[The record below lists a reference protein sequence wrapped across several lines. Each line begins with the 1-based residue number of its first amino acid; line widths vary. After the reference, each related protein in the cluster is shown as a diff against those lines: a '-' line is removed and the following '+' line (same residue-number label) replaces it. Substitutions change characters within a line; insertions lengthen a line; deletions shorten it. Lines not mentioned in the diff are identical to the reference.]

1 MPTKNYSFKNFTGLA
16 VGGAFEVDVQQSDSF
31 SVVVDA
37 DDIVLK
43 SIVVSQNGD
52 TLKIGR
58 KWNPLSWIPGSSR
71 PKATITM
78 PVLKGLSLSGATTG
92 TARGFSSSEE
102 FQMELSGASRLNGD
116 LETGAATVELSGASR
131 AELRGSSG
139 DLVIKVSGASK
150 ITGDMTAGNTRLHVS
165 GASHVELSGSGKDLV
180 VDTGGA
186 SHVELGSFATG
197 DTDIRSGGASRTMVN
212 VTGKL
217 DVKLG
222 GASVLRWKGEP
233 RMGDIR
239 TSGASR
245 LEKRA

>member
-1 MPTKNYSFKNFTGLA
+1 MPIKNYSFTNFTGVA
-16 VGGAFEVDVQQSDSF
+16 VGGAFEVNVQQSESF
-31 SVVVDA
+31 SVVVEA
-37 DDIVLK
+37 DDLTLQ
-43 SIVVSQNGD
+43 SIKVSQNGD

-58 KWNPLSWIPGSSR
+58 KWDPLSWIPGSSR

-92 TARGFSSSEE
+92 TASGFSSPEE
-102 FQMELSGASRLNGD
+102 FRMELSGASRLNGD
-116 LETGAATVELSGASR
+116 LETGEATIELSGASR

-150 ITGDMTAGNTRLHVS
+150 VTGDMTAGNTRLHVS
-165 GASHVELSGSGKDLV
+165 GASHVELSGSGKALV
-180 VDTGGA
+180 VETGGA
-186 SHVELGSFATG
+186 SNVKLGSFSTS
-197 DTDIRSGGASRTMVN
+197 DTDIRSGGASRTTVN

-217 DVKLG
+217 DAKLG

-233 RMGDIR
+233 TMGDIR

-245 LEKRA
+245 LEKNG